1 MNNYGEL
8 LENESLKKYNTYKI
22 GGMSKYIIKPYDIDN
37 LKKLIKYLKENNIK
51 YIVLGKGSNIILPD
65 EDYNGVIILLDKI
78 NDIKIEN
85 NIVISYAG
93 VTLNKLITDTINN
106 NLCGFE
112 NLYGIPGTLG
122 GAIIGN
128 AGCNGS
134 TISDNLISVTYLEN
148 NELKEVKDDATY

>member
-65 EDYNGVIILLDKI
+65 E
-78 NDIKIEN
+78 E
-85 NIVISYAG
+85 
-93 VTLNKLITDTINN
+93 
-106 NLCGFE
+106 
-112 NLYGIPGTLG
+112 
-122 GAIIGN
+122 
-128 AGCNGS
+128 
-134 TISDNLISVTYLEN
+134 
-148 NELKEVKDDATY
+148 